1 MTVKLKLYRETLGC
15 GGTIPSFSLTQSIQG
30 AWGAEFEYEPYSVSL
45 TLPGFWRIVTKIND
59 MQRPGFTKTVI
70 LTGLLVGTLDLTA
83 AYISQ
88 WIKTGAYSAGML
100 KYIAG
105 GALGLET
112 SMKGGNGV
120 AILGLFFHYF
130 IAMSWTV
137 LFFVVFP
144 RLKFLHYD
152 KYLVGVLYAVFV
164 GLMMGVVVLR
174 LTALPYKP
182 LDVSNAIS
190 GWFVLAIAL
199 GVPIAVRAYRFYGVD
214 GEERK
219 KPVVW
224 W

>member
-1 MTVKLKLYRETLGC
+1 
-15 GGTIPSFSLTQSIQG
+15 
-30 AWGAEFEYEPYSVSL
+30 
-45 TLPGFWRIVTKIND
+45 

-88 WIKTGAYSAGML
+88 WIKTGSYASGML

-120 AILGLFFHYF
+120 ALLGLFFHYF

-137 LFFVVFP
+137 LFFVLFP
-144 RLKFLHYD
+144 RLKFLWVD
-152 KYLVGVLYAVFV
+152 KYLVGTLYAVFV
-164 GLMMGVVVLR
+164 GLMMGGVIMR
-174 LTALPYKP
+174 FTALPYKP
-182 LDVSNAIS
+182 VDVSMAIS
-190 GWFVLAIAL
+190 GWFVLVIAL
-199 GVPIAVRAYRFYGVD
+199 GIPIAVRAYRFYEVEK
-214 GEERK
+214 GERR
-219 KPVVW
+219 KPVIW

>member
-1 MTVKLKLYRETLGC
+1 
-15 GGTIPSFSLTQSIQG
+15 
-30 AWGAEFEYEPYSVSL
+30 
-45 TLPGFWRIVTKIND
+45 

-88 WIKTGAYSAGML
+88 WIKTGAYAAGML

-105 GALGLET
+105 GGLGLET

-120 AILGLFFHYF
+120 ALLGLLFHYF
-130 IAMSWTV
+130 IAMSFTV

-144 RLKFLHYD
+144 RLKFLRYD

-164 GLMMGVVVLR
+164 ALVVNQLILP
-174 LTALPYKP
+174 LTPLPHKP
-182 LDVSNAIS
+182 FDLSNAVQ

-199 GVPIAVRAYRFYGVD
+199 GIPIAVRAYRFYGVE
-214 GEERK
+214 GEVRK

>member
-1 MTVKLKLYRETLGC
+1 M
-15 GGTIPSFSLTQSIQG
+15 
-30 AWGAEFEYEPYSVSL
+30 
-45 TLPGFWRIVTKIND
+45 
-59 MQRPGFTKTVI
+59 RPGLFKTVL

-120 AILGLFFHYF
+120 ALLGLLFHYF
-130 IAMSWTV
+130 IAMSFTV
-137 LFFVVFP
+137 LFFLVFP
-144 RLKFLHYD
+144 RLKFLWYY

-164 GLMMGVVVLR
+164 ALVVNQLILP
-174 LTALPYKP
+174 LTPLPTKP
-182 LDVSNAIS
+182 FDLSFAVQ
-190 GWFVLAIAL
+190 GWFVLALAL
-199 GVPIAVRAYRFYGVD
+199 GIPIAVRAYRFYGVEK
-214 GEERK
+214 EERK